1 MSTTTLILIYL
12 VAAFLGSRVP
22 VVRVYLAHVHNLV
35 YLVISV
41 CLEGVRKNKIKLY
54 QDGFGETTGN
64 LTSSFKKALISYAGY
79 TGASLAAIGL
89 FYLVTRG
96 YYHLAIYLVLG
107 ICVLALVLWIRNAYG
122 VIWGISLVVLLAL
135 PVYFRTDMVLAHLS
149 ILLASV
155 LFSQSIVGAIQVCR
169 QSLMTRGNPGRK
181 AALVQTKFVP
191 AVVLGMVLFGQTLYV
206 GYYFVR
212 NF

>member
-1 MSTTTLILIYL
+1 M
-12 VAAFLGSRVP
+12 
-22 VVRVYLAHVHNLV
+22 
-35 YLVISV
+35 
-41 CLEGVRKNKIKLY
+41 
-54 QDGFGETTGN
+54 
-64 LTSSFKKALISYAGY
+64 TSSFKKALISYAGY

-96 YYHLAIYLVLG
+96 YYHLTIYLFIYLFLG
-107 ICVLALVLWIRNAYG
+107 LCVLALVLWIRNTYG

-135 PVYFRTDMVLAHLS
+135 PVYFRTDMVLVHLS

-212 NF
+212 NFLGFPF

>member
-1 MSTTTLILIYL
+1 M
-12 VAAFLGSRVP
+12 
-22 VVRVYLAHVHNLV
+22 
-35 YLVISV
+35 
-41 CLEGVRKNKIKLY
+41 
-54 QDGFGETTGN
+54 
-64 LTSSFKKALISYAGY
+64 
-79 TGASLAAIGL
+79 
-89 FYLVTRG
+89 
-96 YYHLAIYLVLG
+96 
-107 ICVLALVLWIRNAYG
+107 LWIRNTYG

-135 PVYFRTDMVLAHLS
+135 PVYFRTDMVLVHLS

-212 NF
+212 NFLGFPF